1 MGFDSLL
8 NKPIDHRH
16 KINDIQ
22 GLSEKLEQQNSV
34 GALNLVI
41 STTYS
46 ELKTLRDNNNL
57 TPGVFYRI
65 VDYTTTVANDSEARS
80 AGHLFD
86 IVVLA
91 ISSNVLS
98 EEALAVKSI
107 RDTDGYFS
115 NANLSAWKI
124 WYCLDNDIYRFT
136 WADIQLGTGVI
147 YRMIDEWGNDCPYD
161 FKNVQFKRYIVSDD
175 SANGE
180 LEHLNGTYIGINAEM
195 HGLIIEDVDD
205 YTWAYTFSLGDR
217 TQNSLIDMSMIG
229 FNSPDI
235 GSGYGFKG
243 YYGNNI
249 IRPCSCSQAIDDIE
263 CSAFCLNNIV
273 WFSNNNRYR
282 SISGTTIEAE
292 CCNMTLSGNGTKIG
306 YDNQSIIMGDACF
319 QNIIESGCCLI
330 TFGQYCNNMQFGQN
344 CYDMQFGQG
353 CHRMQFGQNCW
364 YMQFGQDC
372 RWLTFGQYC
381 HNMQFGQNCWYMQ
394 FGQGCYNMQFGQN
407 CYDMQFGQYC
417 NNMQFGQNVRSIIF
431 DNNIYNIEIPNN
443 EDSSYIQ
450 NAHIFNGV
458 HGNDSVNKLV
468 INLAYNVEYTQFV
481 AMKSDGSVRIWNPA
495 DVA

>member
-161 FKNVQFKRYIVSDD
+161 FKNIQFKRYVVSDD

-180 LEHLNGTYIGINAEM
+180 LEHLNGKYIGFNSYM
-195 HGLIIEDVDD
+195 HGLIVEDLESFI
-205 YTWAYTFSLGDR
+205 WAYTFSQIYNDKVVDR
-217 TQNSLIDMSMIG
+217 S
-229 FNSPDI
+229 
-235 GSGYGFKG
+235 
-243 YYGNNI
+243 NI
-249 IRPCSCSQAIDDIE
+249 IETIPQEEGNYNLTKKCELNTIRQCYAYSTIDDMRFV
-263 CSAFCLNNIV
+263 SRTLNNIV
-273 WFSNNNRYR
+273 CITEHDMNFGDPKSGELRNNKFDVDCMN
-282 SISGTTIEAE
+282 I
-292 CCNMTLSGNGTKIG
+292 TLYGFPENNYFEQGCYNNIMDG
-306 YDNQSIIMGDACF
+306 YKNTLKSDCYYLTFGQ
-319 QNIIESGCCLI
+319 GCREMQ
-330 TFGQYCNNMQFGQN
+330 FGQYCHDMQFGQD
-344 CYDMQFGQG
+344 CCDMQFGQG
-353 CHRMQFGQNCW
+353 CGGM
-364 YMQFGQDC
+364 
-372 RWLTFGQYC
+372 T
-381 HNMQFGQNCWYMQ
+381 
-394 FGQGCYNMQFGQN
+394 
-407 CYDMQFGQYC
+407 
-417 NNMQFGQNVRSIIF
+417 FGQNVRYIIF

-443 EDSSYIQ
+443 EDSSYVQ

>member
-1 MGFDSLL
+1 MVFDYLL

-22 GLSEKLEQQNSV
+22 GLSEKLEQQNSA

-46 ELKTLRDNNNL
+46 ELKSLRDNNNL

-195 HGLIIEDVDD
+195 YGLIIEDVDD

-282 SISGTTIEAE
+282 SINGTTIEAE

-330 TFGQYCNNMQFGQN
+330 TFGQNCGGMQFGQGCGWLTFGQGCHRMQFGQYCYNMQFGQN

-353 CHRMQFGQNCW
+353 C
-364 YMQFGQDC
+364 Y
-372 RWLTFGQYC
+372 
-381 HNMQFGQNCWYMQ
+381 
-394 FGQGCYNMQFGQN
+394 
-407 CYDMQFGQYC
+407 
-417 NNMQFGQNVRSIIF
+417 NMQFGQNVRYIIF